1 MSPEVLQERLEA
13 AVDRLCADGD
23 WLRDEAVGA
32 VLRDLMAH
40 LAGEG
45 GALLDGDVVDATRE
59 TCRDDVRMLGPLF
72 EALAAREDRH
82 RRGQFFTPAPIATQ
96 MAAIVDQAR
105 PETVLDPAV
114 GAGILLASCSTPS
127 RLLGLDT
134 SPVCAALARAGLAA
148 RGAAEVEIQVGDF
161 LASGAEIAAG
171 PVDAVI
177 ANPPYQRHHLLDRAA
192 KAELVRRYSR
202 QSGQRISSLSS
213 TYVYFLLEA
222 IDRVREDGIVVF
234 LTPADFL
241 DARFG
246 EAVRHVLRD
255 RVTLDEILLFDRA
268 EQAFDDVLTTSAI
281 TVLRKRPPASHHR
294 IRFVE
299 GDTVNEVERADLDP
313 VRNWSLQFGHRRA
326 EFDELTRDRPRALSD
341 YLRVRRGIATGA
353 NGFFLID
360 GETRDRWQLP
370 DRFLSPI
377 IASARDLPDGVLRTE
392 DWERLRDA
400 GRPSWLLDCDVPM
413 EQLDHDGLRAYLA
426 EGERQGVHRRF
437 NCRSRT
443 PWYRVE
449 QVPPAD
455 IIVTYMQRGRAR
467 FVRNDAQC
475 RLMSVFLNGFVLEGD
490 ADELLAVLNSDE
502 TARLIKAVSRTY
514 GGGLVKIEPRAL
526 ASLPMPSL
534 FGR

>member
-1 MSPEVLQERLEA
+1 VLVSPEVLQERLEA
-13 AVDRLCADGD
+13 AVDRLCASDE
-23 WLRDEAVGA
+23 RSREQAVEAV
-32 VLRDLMAH
+32 LCDLAGH
-40 LAGEG
+40 LAGDG
-45 GALLDGDVVDATRE
+45 GSLVAEDVVAAARE
-59 TCRDDVRMLGPLF
+59 TCRHDVRMLGPLF
-72 EALAAREDRH
+72 EALATREERH
-82 RRGQFFTPAPIATQ
+82 QQGQFFTPAPIAAQ

-114 GAGILLASCSTPS
+114 GAGILLASCSTPA

-134 SPVCAALARAGLAA
+134 SPVCAALARTGLAA
-148 RGAAEVEIQVGDF
+148 RGAADADIRVGDF
-161 LASGAEIAAG
+161 LASGAEVPSG

-192 KAELVRRYSR
+192 KGEMVRRYSR

-246 EAVRHVLRD
+246 EAVRRVLRD
-255 RVTLDEILLFDRA
+255 RVTLDEILLFDRS
-268 EQAFDDVLTTSAI
+268 ELAFDDVLTTSAI
-281 TVLRKRPPASHHR
+281 TVLRKRPPASHHH

-299 GDTVNEVERADLDP
+299 GDTANEVERADLDP

-326 EFDELTRDRPRALSD
+326 EFEELTRGRTRTLSD

-360 GETRDRWQLP
+360 RETRDRWQLP
-370 DRFLSPI
+370 DRFLSPVV
-377 IASARDLPDGVLRTE
+377 ASARDLPDGVLRTE

-400 GRPSWLLDCDVPM
+400 GRPSWLLDCDVPA
-413 EQLDHDGLRAYLA
+413 EQLDHDGLREYIA

-449 QVPPAD
+449 RVPPAD
-455 IIVTYMQRGRAR
+455 VIVTYMQRGRAR
-467 FVRNDAQC
+467 FVRNDAGC
-475 RLMSVFLNGFVLEGD
+475 RLMSVFLNGFVLDGD
-490 ADELLAVLNSDE
+490 VDELLAVLNSDE
-502 TARLIKAVSRTY
+502 TARLIRAVSRTY

-526 ASLPMPSL
+526 ASLPMPVI
-534 FGR
+534 